1 MENRAIQK
9 KVAEDV
15 FQRLFLLP
23 KKKLK
28 WTSNIKIT
36 LNNEIKWCLFLTSIF
51 WGVHV
56 CCSFPC
62 LFLRM
67 KKEGCPNWDD
77 ENPELNPMILRGC
90 IDQSKKRC
98 TKNDAKSSS
107 GDVARG
113 HPFNSQ
119 ATLMFVS
126 TYCFAMSF
134 FHMAFAF
141 FCVFTLQVFVSRIFW
156 HPKQPYLIWAIYSD
170 HSRRLV
176 TPKGSFKGILPKM
189 AWSFRLRI

>member
-1 MENRAIQK
+1 MCFKGCFYSQK
-9 KVAEDV
+9 KE
-15 FQRLFLLP
+15 
-23 KKKLK
+23 LK

-67 KKEGCPNWDD
+67 KKDGCPNWDD

-119 ATLMFVS
+119 ATLLFVS

-134 FHMAFAF
+134 FMWHSPFLCF
-141 FCVFTLQVFVSRIFW
+141 HPTSFCFKDFLTS
-156 HPKQPYLIWAIYSD
+156 KAAISN
-170 HSRRLV
+170 L
-176 TPKGSFKGILPKM
+176 GNL
-189 AWSFRLRI
+189 